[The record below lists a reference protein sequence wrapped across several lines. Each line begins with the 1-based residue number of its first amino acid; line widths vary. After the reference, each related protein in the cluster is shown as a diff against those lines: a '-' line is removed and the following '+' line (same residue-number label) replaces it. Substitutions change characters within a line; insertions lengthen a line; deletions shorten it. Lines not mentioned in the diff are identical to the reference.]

1 MKRTA
6 HPRGA
11 ARGMK
16 RQRGSALVEYVVI
29 ALALV
34 ATWSFV
40 EMYLDSVREH
50 NDEYAD
56 AMAKP
61 H

>member
-1 MKRTA
+1 MKI
-6 HPRGA
+6 
-11 ARGMK
+11 K
-16 RQRGSALVEYVVI
+16 RSQQRGSALVEYVVI

-40 EMYLDSVREH
+40 EMYLEGVQEH

>member
-1 MKRTA
+1 MKQL
-6 HPRGA
+6 
-11 ARGMK
+11 MK
-16 RQRGSALVEYVVI
+16 KRSSQRGSALVEYVVV

-34 ATWSFV
+34 AAWTFV
-40 EMYLDSVREH
+40 DNYLDGVKEH

>member
-1 MKRTA
+1 MKR
-6 HPRGA
+6 PLNNR
-11 ARGMK
+11 R

-34 ATWSFV
+34 ASWTFV
-40 EMYLDSVREH
+40 DAYLENVREH

>member
-1 MKRTA
+1 MT
-6 HPRGA
+6 PRKGL
-11 ARGMK
+11 G